1 MNAVHVD
8 VAARRVQVGG
18 GATIG
23 DVDRETRAFDLAVP
37 LGIVS
42 GTSIGG
48 LTLCGGHN
56 WLNRKHGFAC
66 DNLVSVDMVTADGQY
81 LTAREAENADL
92 FWVVRNDEKNK
103 RRFSNGI
110 ASATIARLRSVRP
123 PFRLPRM
130 PTKRVRRSMP
140 I

>member
-1 MNAVHVD
+1 MNAVRVD

-23 DVDRETRAFDLAVP
+23 DVDRETQTFDLAVP

-42 GTSIGG
+42 GTGIGG

-66 DNLVSVDMVTADGQY
+66 DNLVSVDMVTADRQY
-81 LTAREAENADL
+81 LRA
-92 FWVVRNDEKNK
+92 
-103 RRFSNGI
+103 
-110 ASATIARLRSVRP
+110 
-123 PFRLPRM
+123 
-130 PTKRVRRSMP
+130 
-140 I
+140 